1 MVLVEYKWMLKNIYG
16 EDKGPTKGGG
26 ASGNNHKNLESEK
39 KKKEEGL
46 AYTATTNTKRR
57 INQSIKISLQLSFR
71 HCSNPNT
78 IWQTS

>member
-39 KKKEEGL
+39 RRGACLHSYNKHKEED
-46 AYTATTNTKRR
+46 
-57 INQSIKISLQLSFR
+57 QSINKNQLAAFF
-71 HCSNPNT
+71 PPL
-78 IWQTS
+78 